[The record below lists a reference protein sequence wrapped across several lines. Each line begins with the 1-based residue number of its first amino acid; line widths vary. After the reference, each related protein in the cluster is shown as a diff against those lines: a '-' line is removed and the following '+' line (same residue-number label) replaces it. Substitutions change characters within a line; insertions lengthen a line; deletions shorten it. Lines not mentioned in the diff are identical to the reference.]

1 MSELRASEPKGP
13 TAGAQPKA
21 PEVGFDELARALESG
36 APLVDV
42 RMPDEYAVVHV
53 PEAVLIPLPEL
64 ATRAEELV
72 KDRRVY
78 VICASG
84 GRSLVAA
91 EALNRAGWD
100 AVSVAG
106 GTKGWA
112 SEGRAVSRG
121 PEV

>member
-1 MSELRASEPKGP
+1 MSEAGA
-13 TAGAQPKA
+13 TGQGAQPRA
-21 PEVGFDELARALESG
+21 PEVGFEELSKALDSG
-36 APLVDV
+36 ALLIDV
-42 RMPDEYAVVHV
+42 RMPDEYAAVHV

-64 ATRAEELV
+64 ATRAQEV
-72 KDRRVY
+72 PKDHRVY

-91 EALNRAGWD
+91 EALNQAGWD

-112 SEGRAVSRG
+112 SEGRPVSRG
-121 PEV
+121 PGV

>member
-1 MSELRASEPKGP
+1 MSSVPDPR
-13 TAGAQPKA
+13 A
-21 PEVGFDELARALESG
+21 PEVGFDELAGALEAG
-36 APLVDV
+36 ALLVDV

-53 PEAVLIPLPEL
+53 PEALLIPLPEL
-64 ATRAEELV
+64 PERTGDIP
-72 KDRRVY
+72 KGQRVY

-91 EALNRAGWD
+91 EALNEAGWD

-112 SEGRAVSRG
+112 AEGRPVSRG
-121 PEV
+121 PQA

>member
-1 MSELRASEPKGP
+1 MIGP
-13 TAGAQPKA
+13 QHSSQQAKA
-21 PEVGFDELARALESG
+21 PEVGCEELARALEAG

-42 RMPDEYAVVHV
+42 RMPDEYAAIHV

-64 ATRAEELV
+64 GTWAHEVT
-72 KDRRVY
+72 KDERVY

-84 GRSLVAA
+84 GRSQAAA

-106 GTKGWA
+106 GTKAWVE
-112 SEGRAVSRG
+112 EGRPVHRG
-121 PEV
+121 TDV

>member
-1 MSELRASEPKGP
+1 MSEAAHDGP
-13 TAGAQPKA
+13 GAQPRA
-21 PEVGFDELARALESG
+21 PEVSSDELALALESG
-36 APLVDV
+36 ALLVDV

-64 ATRAEELV
+64 AVRAHEV
-72 KDRRVY
+72 AKDQRVY

-84 GRSLVAA
+84 ARSLAA
-91 EALNRAGWD
+91 ADALNRAGWD

-112 SEGRAVSRG
+112 SEGRPVTRG
-121 PEV
+121 PAG

>member
-1 MSELRASEPKGP
+1 MTGATHNGP
-13 TAGAQPKA
+13 GAQPRA

-36 APLVDV
+36 ALLVDV
-42 RMPDEYAVVHV
+42 RMPDEYAAVHV

-64 ATRAEELV
+64 ATRAQEV
-72 KDRRVY
+72 AKDQRVY

-112 SEGRAVSRG
+112 TEGRPVTRG
-121 PEV
+121 AGA

>member
-1 MSELRASEPKGP
+1 MSEPRDVVEG
-13 TAGAQPKA
+13 AGPKA
-21 PEVGFDELARALESG
+21 PEVGFDELADALESG

-64 ATRAEELV
+64 ATRAQEVV

-84 GRSLVAA
+84 GRSQVAA
-91 EALNRAGWD
+91 EALNKAGWD

-112 SEGRAVSRG
+112 SQGRPVSRG
-121 PEV
+121 PAV

>member
-1 MSELRASEPKGP
+1 MSEPEASDP
-13 TAGAQPKA
+13 TGTVAGAQPRA
-21 PEVGFDELARALESG
+21 PEVGYDELAAALESG

-42 RMPDEYAVVHV
+42 RMPDEHAVVHI
-53 PEAVLIPLPEL
+53 PEAVLMPLPEL
-64 ATRAEELV
+64 ATRAQEV
-72 KDRRVY
+72 AKDRRVY

-91 EALNRAGWD
+91 EALNKAGWD

-112 SEGRAVSRG
+112 SEGRPVSRG
-121 PEV
+121 PGV

>member
-1 MSELRASEPKGP
+1 MGSV
-13 TAGAQPKA
+13 AGAQPKA

-36 APLVDV
+36 ALLVDV

-53 PEAVLIPLPEL
+53 PEARLIPLPEL
-64 ATRAEELV
+64 ATRAQEV
-72 KDRRVY
+72 AKDRRVY
-78 VICASG
+78 MICASG
-84 GRSLVAA
+84 GRSLLAA
-91 EALNRAGWD
+91 EALNKAGWD

-112 SEGRAVSRG
+112 SDGRAVSRG

>member
-1 MSELRASEPKGP
+1 MSSAPDPRG
-13 TAGAQPKA
+13 
-21 PEVGFDELARALESG
+21 PEVGFDELAGALEAG

-53 PEAVLIPLPEL
+53 PEALLIPLPEL
-64 ATRAEELV
+64 AQRSQEV
-72 KDRRVY
+72 PKGQRVY

-84 GRSLVAA
+84 GRSLTAA
-91 EALNRAGWD
+91 EALNKAGWD

-112 SEGRAVSRG
+112 AEGRPVSRG
-121 PEV
+121 PQG

>member
-1 MSELRASEPKGP
+1 MSDPRDMM
-13 TAGAQPKA
+13 AGAQPKA
-21 PEVGFDELARALESG
+21 PEVGFDELADALASG
-36 APLVDV
+36 ALLVDV

-64 ATRAEELV
+64 ATRAREVAKEG
-72 KDRRVY
+72 RVY

-91 EALNRAGWD
+91 EALNQAGWD

-112 SEGRAVSRG
+112 TEGRPVSRG
-121 PEV
+121 PAA

>member
-1 MSELRASEPKGP
+1 MTPAGHP
-13 TAGAQPKA
+13 TA
-21 PEVGFDELARALESG
+21 PEVGLDELAAALESG
-36 APLVDV
+36 ALLVDV
-42 RMPDEYAVVHV
+42 RMPDEYEVVRV

-64 ATRAEELV
+64 GARAEEIR
-72 KDRRVY
+72 KDQRVY

-91 EALNRAGWD
+91 EALNKAGWD

-112 SEGRAVSRG
+112 VEGRPVSHG
-121 PEV
+121 PQR